1 MRRRHFILSASGI
14 LATLAAPRRAWAA
27 DPVSGRFAVTGGTLG
42 YRRYGTAGRP
52 YVLLSGGPGLNS
64 SYVDPIAIELSHE
77 RTIVVLDQ
85 RGTGTSRDAI
95 GDGSQLTVAGAI
107 ADLDALRAALGLTHL
122 SLLGHSW
129 GAMLSMAY
137 AAAHGDRVASLV
149 LLDPGGPDPSFFIS
163 FRQMLENH
171 MTADDKAAA
180 AAAQNDPQAQ
190 QRVLLPAYFH
200 DRAKGV
206 AFAAA
211 LPAQSSYPDVMR
223 TMFNDV
229 AAHYDVTAGL
239 RNTPIPVLL
248 IYGTDDPS
256 RSASLQLDALFPHAA
271 KAVIADAGHFPWVEN
286 PVPFYLAVRAFL
298 SGAPPP
304 S

>member
-163 FRQMLENH
+163 FRQM
-171 MTADDKAAA
+171 TKPRR
-180 AAAQNDPQAQ
+180 PQRRTIRRPSSGCFCRPISTTVPRASPLR
-190 QRVLLPAYFH
+190 QRCRH
-200 DRAKGV
+200 NR
-206 AFAAA
+206 
-211 LPAQSSYPDVMR
+211 
-223 TMFNDV
+223 
-229 AAHYDVTAGL
+229 
-239 RNTPIPVLL
+239 PIPTSC
-248 IYGTDDPS
+248 GRCSTTSP
-256 RSASLQLDALFPHAA
+256 RTTT
-271 KAVIADAGHFPWVEN
+271 
-286 PVPFYLAVRAFL
+286 
-298 SGAPPP
+298 
-304 S
+304 